1 MSEYLDKFCI
11 AYLDDII
18 IYSRTREEHTGH
30 VRKILAALQS
40 RNLRCKLS
48 KCEFG
53 VSETVFLGFVIS
65 SQGLRLDPE
74 KLKAVKDWPV
84 PTTVKG
90 VRGFLGFANFIKK
103 FIKGYSKIAELL
115 IALIRKNQGFK

>member
-1 MSEYLDKFCI
+1 LSEYLDKFCI
-11 AYLDDII
+11 IYLDDII
-18 IYSRTREEHTGH
+18 IYSRTREEYIGH

-74 KLKAVKDWPV
+74 KLKAVKDWLV

-90 VRGFLGFANFIKK
+90 VRGFLGFANFIRK
-103 FIKGYSKIAELL
+103 FIKGYSEIAELL
-115 IALIRKNQGFK
+115 TALIRKDQGFK